1 MGTHHSPVVGVVQ
14 IYAIHQVPGGHHA
27 PVATGHAARGKGGR
41 TRGIVLH
48 DPPPGYHPPRPRIPL
63 KERQREAREDFVLM
77 RVATIVVVLAA
88 AAIAV
93 IFVLMIAGY
102 H

>member
-1 MGTHHSPVVGVVQ
+1 MVWL
-14 IYAIHQVPGGHHA
+14 GG
-27 PVATGHAARGKGGR
+27 PWGKGGR

-48 DPPPGYHPPRPRIPL
+48 DPPPGYRPPRPKIPL
-63 KERQREAREDFVLM
+63 KERQREAREDWVLM
-77 RVATIVVVLAA
+77 RVATVVVVLAA
-88 AAIAV
+88 AAVAV